1 MLASLDQLAH
11 RVDAIVQKLACACS
25 VLCTSTVSGKTWLAD
40 RNEAAQGRALP
51 ILNPPIPKRV
61 VISDAL
67 EASRGL
73 DEWGSSEAAALAP
86 LYRDHLHSIEGAL
99 A

>member
-1 MLASLDQLAH
+1 M
-11 RVDAIVQKLACACS
+11 
-25 VLCTSTVSGKTWLAD
+25 LCTSTVSGKTWLAD
-40 RNEAAQGRALP
+40 LNEAAQGRALP

>member
-40 RNEAAQGRALP
+40 LNEAAQGR
-51 ILNPPIPKRV
+51 
-61 VISDAL
+61 
-67 EASRGL
+67 
-73 DEWGSSEAAALAP
+73 ALAP